1 MLLDV
6 EEIYNLTSLIDNILT
21 KDVDELWLVAPNALR
36 LTKILAVLMPTSAST
51 ERSFST
57 MGMVKTKL
65 RNTSGD
71 ERTDYLV
78 IIKASQD
85 KLKQIDL
92 IKLCNKFTEATAH
105 TGRRKKLFGTF
116 VRSDLIDMSNICEE
130 NLTTESFC
138 QVDCND
144 NDSENSSSS
153 SEDSDDK
160 IPSPSGFGDVSKQ
173 AAV

>member
-1 MLLDV
+1 MLKGLKGNFVRCEASFETDGFKKYTSEACQRELLVEFPSLALLLDV

-116 VRSDLIDMSNICEE
+116 VRSD
-130 NLTTESFC
+130 
-138 QVDCND
+138 
-144 NDSENSSSS
+144 
-153 SEDSDDK
+153 
-160 IPSPSGFGDVSKQ
+160 
-173 AAV
+173 